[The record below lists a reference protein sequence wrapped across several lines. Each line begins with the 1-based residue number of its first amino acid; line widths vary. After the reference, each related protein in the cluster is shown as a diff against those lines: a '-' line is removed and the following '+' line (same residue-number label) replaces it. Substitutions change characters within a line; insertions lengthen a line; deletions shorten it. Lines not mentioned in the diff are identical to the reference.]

1 MREYT
6 VLAVL
11 AVLATIAL
19 ERWSGTRVFA
29 RAQFWISMAIVFG
42 FQVLVDGWLTKLSA
56 PIVLYSPDEFLGIR
70 WPWDVPVEDYLFGFA
85 MVGGAIILWERAKLR
100 RQARAAGSGA
110 TGSAGASG
118 AARATDTTRAAPAHE
133 EDACSRDQ

>member
-1 MREYT
+1 MPEYT

-11 AVLATIAL
+11 AVVAVVAL

-29 RAQFWISMAIVFG
+29 RVQFWVSMAIVFG

-56 PIVLYSPDEFLGIR
+56 PIVIYSPDEFLGIR

-85 MVGGAIILWERAKLR
+85 MVGGAIVLWERAKQR
-100 RQARAAGSGA
+100 RSSRDTEAPP
-110 TGSAGASG
+110 TD
-118 AARATDTTRAAPAHE
+118 DTTGTAKAAAAHE
-133 EDACSRDQ
+133 EDTCSSDQ

>member
-42 FQVLVDGWLTKLSA
+42 FQVLVDGWLTKLSS
-56 PIVLYSPDEFLGIR
+56 PIVIYNPEHHLSVR

-85 MVGGAIILWERAKLR
+85 MVASTVVLWERGKR
-100 RQARAAGSGA
+100 SRQTDPTQRLGA
-110 TGSAGASG
+110 H
-118 AARATDTTRAAPAHE
+118 DDVE
-133 EDACSRDQ
+133 EDRWTQGR